1 MVEVLD
7 DLEKA
12 RSIQEQFFAIL
23 GPELMKVTGNATRIE
38 DEKQKV
44 VTQVQKLINFNKDI
58 FNENQRLAWK
68 ECFRRFNESII
79 SIDNA
84 VKTLIEETF
93 SDTLTS
99 SEGAFD
105 LLSNFQNVDT
115 RAVIK
120 ETLDKKYDE
129 VLNTYEKELD
139 QYRILFENNKKNPPI
154 SKNMPEKAGQIA
166 WARSL
171 MGRIKAPIDKFKQKS
186 DKLNPMKFMKVA
198 TQYVKLAKDL
208 D

>member
-12 RSIQEQFFAIL
+12 RVIQEQFFAIL

-58 FNENQRLAWK
+58 FNDSYKHTWK
-68 ECFRRFNESII
+68 DCFKRFNESII

-105 LLSNFQNVDT
+105 LLSNF
-115 RAVIK
+115 
-120 ETLDKKYDE
+120 
-129 VLNTYEKELD
+129 
-139 QYRILFENNKKNPPI
+139 
-154 SKNMPEKAGQIA
+154 
-166 WARSL
+166 
-171 MGRIKAPIDKFKQKS
+171 
-186 DKLNPMKFMKVA
+186 
-198 TQYVKLAKDL
+198 
-208 D
+208 